1 MTVRHCPAMPWDM
14 FYNRQ
19 YTSREKALRDR
30 AANSDNRSNIASV
43 SSIANDVVCTG
54 HRQIEHGRAGCIDA
68 EQLKVPG
75 YEACA
80 KPRAVSGLLKIVPM
94 SASEGVGRRVSRPMG
109 RGETLNAPALLIDKD
124 QQAVTITG
132 RLASFGNKV
141 TNLLRAFDI
150 AGEKDNPRR
159 ACASEEVPF
168 FARER

>member
-1 MTVRHCPAMPWDM
+1 MPWDM

-19 YTSREKALRDR
+19 YTSGEKALRDR
-30 AANSDNRSNIASV
+30 AAKGDNRSNIASV
-43 SSIANDVVCTG
+43 SSITNDVVCTG

-68 EQLKVPG
+68 EEVKVSC

-94 SASEGVGRRVSRPMG
+94 SASEGIGRRVSRPMG

-141 TNLLRAFDI
+141 TNLLPAGRA
-150 AGEKDNPRR
+150 P
-159 ACASEEVPF
+159 
-168 FARER
+168 ARKARSSLERDSPDSPQMNARWVTLPPSY